1 MVPRHAPACDHAAVT
16 VRTYKKRAG
25 RVTATQADA
34 LARLWE
40 AYGGDVDD
48 AGPLD
53 LVAWFGRCAPVV
65 LEVGF
70 GMGDATAALAAAQP
84 EVDVL
89 AVDVHTPGHGNLL
102 ALIERDGLTN
112 VRLLS
117 GDART
122 VLTDLLHADSLAG
135 IRVFFPDPWPKA
147 RHAKRRLVSRSFLSL
162 AASRLEPGGWL
173 HLATDVETYAEMA
186 RHLFAQ
192 APEFEPMTEVPW
204 RPRTKFEQRAI
215 RDGRPITDLAYH
227 RTGAAR

>member
-1 MVPRHAPACDHAAVT
+1 MVHGDQPACDHAAVT

-40 AYGGDVDD
+40 AYGADVHD
-48 AGPLD
+48 ARPLD
-53 LVAWFGRCAPVV
+53 LAAWFGRRAPVV

-84 EVDVL
+84 DVDVL

-102 ALIERDGLTN
+102 ALVERDGLTN

-122 VLTDLLHADSLAG
+122 VLTDLLAADSLAG

-162 AASRLEPGGWL
+162 AASRLEPGGFL
-173 HLATDVETYAEMA
+173 HLATDVEAYAEMVC
-186 RHLFAQ
+186 HLVAQ

-215 RDGRPITDLAYH
+215 RDGRPVTDLAYH
-227 RTGAAR
+227 RTGTA

>member
-1 MVPRHAPACDHAAVT
+1 VT

-25 RVTATQADA
+25 RVTTTQADA
-34 LARLWE
+34 LARLWTV
-40 AYGGDVDD
+40 YGREVEGG
-48 AGPLD
+48 GPLD
-53 LVAWFGRCAPVV
+53 PAAWFGRHAPVV
-65 LEVGF
+65 LEIGF

-84 EVDVL
+84 DVDVL

-102 ALIERDGLTN
+102 RLMERDGLTN

-122 VLTDLLHADSLAG
+122 VLTDLIHADSLAG

-162 AASRLEPGGWL
+162 AASRLEPGGFL
-173 HLATDVETYAEMA
+173 HLATDVEAYAEMA
-186 RHLFAQ
+186 RHRFEQ
-192 APEFEPMTEVPW
+192 APEYERMAEPPW

-215 RDGRPITDLAYH
+215 RDGRPITDLAYS
-227 RTGAAR
+227 RTGTAG